1 MTFMLLTEMGVEYR
15 YSGIYLIT
23 NTVNNKVY
31 VGQAQDLYI
40 RTKHHISDEKNPLL
54 NKAFKKYGIDK
65 FTIEILEQCEIDKLN
80 EREQYWMDYY
90 EVIDKNKGYNICPV
104 AGSTR
109 GLKKSQEEIEKMSE
123 RASQRIGKLNPF
135 YGKHHSDDTKE
146 QIRQKKIGQIVSDE
160 TKRKISQRHSG
171 KKFSEERKNAISKAL
186 KGKEKTKEH
195 SKHISEAKKGT
206 IMSENQKMSISKTM
220 REKISKGEI
229 DYSDRCRKVNQIDK
243 NTNEIIK
250 TFESIIDAAKE
261 LGVNNTV
268 NIIRVCKHKPHCK
281 TAYGYKWEYAD

>member
-1 MTFMLLTEMGVEYR
+1 MNGSNDEDNLVYLYAQEHYYAHKLLAQENPENKELLYAWWMMGNKNKISVTAEEYAELKNKFINLATIQNK
-15 YSGIYLIT
+15 GE
-23 NTVNNKVY
+23 NNPFY
-31 VGQAQDLYI
+31 G
-40 RTKHHISDEKNPLL
+40 KHHSEET
-54 NKAFKKYGIDK
+54 KK
-65 FTIEILEQCEIDKLN
+65 
-80 EREQYWMDYY
+80 
-90 EVIDKNKGYNICPV
+90 
-104 AGSTR
+104 
-109 GLKKSQEEIEKMSE
+109 KMSE
-123 RASQRIGKLNPF
+123 ANKGREFSKQHKEKLSEQAKNKTGSKNPF